1 MKTLATK
8 LLFCCFLTALPILGF
23 SQYEDEIPDAGIL
36 ENEKKS
42 QRGMREKKMLNL
54 NNFFVGSGVGLNF
67 GGSYIRFDV
76 LPYFGY
82 RLGDAIAPAVG
93 IDYTY
98 FYDYAFQS
106 ELNIWGPKVILKLRP
121 FKESRQLRGLY
132 LYGEYA
138 HLIVDAKS
146 GTNTLRDIQPREN
159 VGFGWTTN
167 FGKGAGMTSEFLYD
181 LYNIIHRPN
190 PSIFTNPFSYRIGF
204 YYGF

>member
-42 QRGMREKKMLNL
+42 QRGMREKKLLNL
-54 NNFFVGSGVGLNF
+54 DNFFVGSGVGLNF
-67 GGSYIRFDV
+67 GGNSLQFDF

-82 RLGDAIAPAVG
+82 RLGDAIAPALG
-93 IDYTY
+93 IDYL
-98 FYDYAFQS
+98 FLYDFTTQS
-106 ELNIWGPKVILKLRP
+106 ETSIWGPKAILRIRP
-121 FKESRQLRGLY
+121 FKNLRQLKGFY

-138 HLIVDAKS
+138 YLIRNYRS
-146 GTNTLRDIQPREN
+146 GNINKRDFQPREN
-159 VGFGWTTN
+159 VGIGWTTN
-167 FGKGAGMTSEFLYD
+167 FGKGAGMTTEFLYD
-181 LYNIIHRPN
+181 LYNVFPRTYN
-190 PSIFTNPFSYRIGF
+190 SFFAFPFSYRIGF